1 MLTIRLGSQTRV
13 IMQALTTVLCAACLF
28 LVTPLQ
34 AQESSING
42 PKPARSSIQ
51 GVVTA
56 IGPESPATPLRG
68 VALKLSRGSLGAQPL
83 TTLTDVKGHYEFR
96 QLATGTYFLET
107 SVEGLEFVKTI
118 VLNENET
125 RVENVV
131 LLAMSFK
138 VEVQVQASTVSEQSA
153 ESQKKPIYAAR
164 VIRNR
169 EPQSTAGIVDLR
181 RSK

>member
-13 IMQALTTVLCAACLF
+13 IMQALATVLCAASLF

-42 PKPARSSIQ
+42 PEPARSSIQ

-56 IGPESPATPLRG
+56 IGPESPASPLRG

-107 SVEGLEFVKTI
+107 SVEGLKFVKAI
-118 VLNENET
+118 VLKENET
-125 RVENVV
+125 RIENVA
-131 LLAMSFK
+131 LLATSFK
-138 VEVQVQASTVSEQSA
+138 VDVQVQASTVSEQSE

-164 VIRNR
+164 LIRNH
-169 EPQSTAGIVDLR
+169 EAQSTAGILDLR